1 MLAGVIGHRV
11 ELVFL
16 GKFCL
21 FLVCDTLTPPNLDK
35 KICISQRVTLCF
47 SCSGSA
53 PDSDVGGAS
62 RLGRSS
68 IELATVLLSFAPSK
82 SSTASRW

>member
-21 FLVCDTLTPPNLDK
+21 FLVCDTPKSRLK
-35 KICISQRVTLCF
+35 KICVSQRVTLCF

-53 PDSDVGGAS
+53 PDGDVGGAS

-82 SSTASRW
+82 SPTASRW